1 MTPKEQTRLQVLN
14 SLLAEHMTLDQAAT
28 LMGVGP
34 RHTRRMLAVYRERG
48 AAALA
53 HGHRGRRAPN
63 ATPDALAADV
73 VHLAGTRYA
82 RANHTHLSELLSERE
97 GIEIG
102 RSTLR
107 RILVNAGLSSPR
119 QRRPPKHRVRRQRLP
134 REGMLIQMDGSHH
147 PWLGDQVPPFTLLI
161 AVERCHRH
169 GGRRHLLP
177 AGGRPQLL
185 PADAIPD
192 RELRQTRRPV
202 HRPARG
208 LQTHTRLRPPWDAHP
223 VQPCYGGAGDPD
235 DLRPVASG
243 EGSCGARRRDL
254 PGPAGH
260 RTPAGKR
267 G

>member
-97 GIEIG
+97 GIEIEVPVLTY
-102 RSTLR
+102 REQLKIS
-107 RILVNAGLSSPR
+107 AD
-119 QRRPPKHRVRRQRLP
+119 LP
-134 REGMLIQMDGSHH
+134 S
-147 PWLGDQVPPFTLLI
+147 
-161 AVERCHRH
+161 
-169 GGRRHLLP
+169 
-177 AGGRPQLL
+177 
-185 PADAIPD
+185 
-192 RELRQTRRPV
+192 
-202 HRPARG
+202 
-208 LQTHTRLRPPWDAHP
+208 
-223 VQPCYGGAGDPD
+223 GDPALGFLASED
-235 DLRPVASG
+235 ISRYRRMYRYYPTFVETDL
-243 EGSCGARRRDL
+243 
-254 PGPAGH
+254 
-260 RTPAGKR
+260 
-267 G
+267 